1 MKGLVLTMP
10 SLNTQTKIALVL
22 FTNIMVFFHLPIVIE
37 SSYLILLLL
46 ILASQKEWRRIF
58 IYVSIYLSILLLS
71 RPNFLSQLPI
81 IGSIIGFYTLTV
93 RRLFPLTMMAGFLI
107 KSTPVSSLIYTLRKW
122 KIPEFIIIPLSVL
135 FRFFPTLRKDYQQI
149 RSAMKFR
156 GIAVTNWE
164 MARHPLQTLEYIL
177 IPLLMNASV
186 TALDLSS
193 AALTRGINH
202 PAISTSIYQKKMTFF
217 DWMIITILI
226 IFLIGGLSLWEFL

>member
-1 MKGLVLTMP
+1 M
-10 SLNTQTKIALVL
+10 
-22 FTNIMVFFHLPIVIE
+22 
-37 SSYLILLLL
+37 ILLLL
-46 ILASQKEWRRIF
+46 ILASQKNGAESLF
-58 IYVSIYLSILLLS
+58 MSSIYLSILLLS
-71 RPNFLSQLPI
+71 RPNFLSQLPV

-202 PAISTSIYQKKMTFF
+202 PSNIDFYLSEKNDFF

-226 IFLIGGLSLWEFL
+226 IFLMGGLSLWEFL